1 MGVPVKHLLAA
12 AIVIVLGV
20 MPVSAKTGSVIITA
34 QMRENA
40 VRNVERYEWAK
51 QRRDAV
57 VSRVQRWMEM
67 SDEELWRLLPS
78 QEMPRDSSVNFRSPG
93 CPNCGMDHYK
103 APYNPSRW
111 HWDFD
116 EHPWQA
122 QCRNCN
128 QWFPSNDFAAYYQS
142 ALDEQGKFRLGAGDP
157 QYLKPIEGAN
167 PEWIDDG
174 TGVKIGDGKWFFAAH
189 YAFQVWHALIDAAED
204 LATAYTLTNDAR
216 YAHKAAVILDRMADL
231 YPEMDYSPHYRL
243 GMEASTGGSG
253 KGRVQ
258 GCIWE
263 TFTAQKLSSAY
274 DFVYDAMA
282 EDAELV
288 AFSQGMAGQYGTG
301 EKSSTAAIAEH
312 IEQHMLREFVIGL
325 KDGRLA
331 GNAGMDQHAM
341 ALAAIALD
349 HPSETEE
356 YLDWLFEPDG
366 GQIPFIMQQRLCR
379 EGFSDESGVGY
390 ASIPAQSF
398 QEVAERLR
406 RYAAYDKHDLY
417 RDYPKFR
424 NCYTMCAKTR
434 MLDTHTPH
442 WGDSG
447 KCMAM
452 GTTGMT
458 MPLQMMLRGYR
469 VYGTPE
475 VAREVWFS
483 NGKKLDGIAGDIY
496 DAEPQELLERLKR
509 ELDQQPGPFVS
520 HNAGGYGQAA
530 LEAPSRKHPRGVAM
544 YYGRTG
550 GHGHEDRLAIDL
562 VSNNVL
568 MTPDMGYPLY
578 TGHWPKRI
586 GWTSHVISHNTCMV
600 NDKGQDRGSF
610 SGKTKL
616 FADAGPVRVADVD
629 GGKVYP
635 DVSTYRRCLVMVDV
649 DEVNSYLLDLF
660 WVRGGTNHR
669 LIQNGGGPEVETT
682 GLTLT
687 AQEGGTYAGKD
698 VEFGEFYDGPSNW
711 DYDGTGFMYLKDVE
725 KSGPAERFTV
735 DWKMLETWRTMPQDW
750 EAHLRVHNL
759 SPVDE
764 VALCTGVPPEY
775 KGAPERLRYMLRTR
789 YGSGLN
795 TQFVSVLEP
804 YATEPFI
811 TSVRSLGTL
820 SSESDFGAAVE
831 VVLADGRRDV
841 ILVRENEG
849 KLEAGGVEM
858 DGRVGFCRFER
869 DRPVAQV
876 LIEGTALRAGEV
888 ELRLPASAVRG
899 KLAGWDDGNVEN
911 TLLKLDTALPESTL
925 MGEYIIFD
933 NAERSDASYL
943 IESVIDARTVG
954 IGSNSLV
961 ERFVDE
967 NDYGKGFVYTIAEG
981 DSFIIP
987 LSASWERQE

>member
-1 MGVPVKHLLAA
+1 MGVHVKHLFAA
-12 AIVIVLGV
+12 AIVIVVGV
-20 MPVSAKTGSVIITA
+20 MPVSAKTGSVIVTA

-67 SDEELWRLLPS
+67 SDEELWRMLPS
-78 QEMPRDSSVNFRSPG
+78 QEMPRDSSVNRGEG

-103 APYNPSRW
+103 APYNPARW

-122 QCRNCN
+122 QCRNCG
-128 QWFPSNDFAAYYQS
+128 QWFPSNDFKAYYES
-142 ALDEQGKFRLGAGDP
+142 ALDEHGKFHLGAGNP
-157 QYLKPIEGAN
+157 QYLKPLEGGN
-167 PEWIDDG
+167 PEWVDDG
-174 TGVKIGDGKWFFAAH
+174 TGVKIGEAKWFFGAH
-189 YAFQVWHALIDAAED
+189 YAFRVWHALIDAADD

-231 YPEMDYSPHYRL
+231 YPEMDYNPHYRL

-274 DFVYDAMA
+274 DLVYDAMLG
-282 EDAELV
+282 DAELV
-288 AFSQGMAGQYGTG
+288 AFSQTMAAQYGTG
-301 EKSSTAAIAEH
+301 EKSSATAIAEH
-312 IEQHMLREFVIGL
+312 IERHMLREFVIGL

-349 HPSETEE
+349 HPTETEE
-356 YLDWLFEPDG
+356 YLDWLFEPG
-366 GQIPFIMQQRLCR
+366 GGEIPLIMQQRLCR

-424 NCYTMCAKTR
+424 NCYTMCSTTR
-434 MLDTHTPH
+434 VLDTHTPN

-469 VYGTPE
+469 VYGTME
-475 VAREVWFS
+475 VAREVWFA

-496 DAEPQELLERLKR
+496 DAEPGELLERLKADLS
-509 ELDQQPGPFVS
+509 EEPGPFVS
-520 HNAGGYGQAA
+520 QNAGGYGQAV
-530 LEAPSRKHPRGVAM
+530 LQAPNRKHPRGIAM

-562 VSNNVL
+562 GSNNVL

-578 TGHWPKRI
+578 TGHWPKRV
-586 GWTSHVISHNTCMV
+586 GWTSHAISHNTCMV

-629 GGKVYP
+629 GGTVYP

-669 LIQNGGGPEVETT
+669 LIQNGGGPAIETT

-698 VEFGEFYDGPSNW
+698 IEFGDFYDGPSNW
-711 DYDGTGFMYLKDVE
+711 DYDGTGFMYLKEVE
-725 KSGPAERFTV
+725 KSGPAERFTA
-735 DWKMLETWRTMPQDW
+735 DWKMVETWRTMPQDW

-759 SPVDE
+759 SAVDE

-811 TSVRSLGTL
+811 SSVRSLGTL

-831 VVLADGRRDV
+831 VMLADGRRDV

-849 KLEAGGVEM
+849 TLQAGGLEM
-858 DGRVGFCRFER
+858 DGRVGFCRFEA

-888 ELRLPASAVRG
+888 ELKLPAAAVRG
-899 KLAGWDDGNVEN
+899 RLTGWDDGNVEN
-911 TLLKLDTALPESTL
+911 TLLKLDTPLPESTL
-925 MGEYIIFD
+925 AGEYIIFD
-933 NAERSDASYL
+933 NAERSDASYR
-943 IESVIDARTVG
+943 IESVVDARTVG

-967 NDYGKGFVYTIAEG
+967 KDYGKGFIYTIAEG
-981 DSFIIP
+981 DAFIIP